1 MIKVMHVDNDAAMR
15 EIVDMVLCL
24 TDEFVVM
31 PCQSGEEAIE
41 QLSIFGPEVILI
53 DLMKTEK
60 TGAKTIAAIHA
71 IPEFAHIPVIF
82 MTTMLR
88 PAEIA
93 ALRAAG
99 AADVISKPLDPLDL
113 ATRIKNAVPDYA

>member
-15 EIVDMVLCL
+15 DIVDMVLCL
-24 TDEFVVM
+24 TEEFVVM

-53 DLMKTEK
+53 DMMKEMS
-60 TGAKTIAAIHA
+60 GAKTIAAIHA
-71 IPEFAHIPVIF
+71 IPEFANIPVIF
-82 MTTMLR
+82 MTSAVL
-88 PAEIA
+88 PSEIA
-93 ALRAAG
+93 ELRAAG
-99 AADVISKPLDPLDL
+99 AVDVISKPLDPQAL

>member
-31 PCQSGEEAIE
+31 PCQSGEEAME

-53 DLMKTEK
+53 DLMKMEK
-60 TGAKTIAAIHA
+60 SGAKTLEAIHA
-71 IPEFAHIPVIF
+71 IPEFANIPVIF
-82 MTTMLR
+82 TTSPLR
-88 PAEIA
+88 PSEIA

-99 AADVISKPLDPLDL
+99 AVDVIAKPLDPVDL